1 METST
6 WLSDGFQDNLE
17 TYFRWE
23 WDLRKLEALEMSFR
37 ESNAGALQEEGL
49 CILTCSSASLQ
60 LEQRPE
66 PGRVCFGHGSDHHLD
81 TDWWRSYVWP
91 KKTKNDSRKRGCC
104 SQSSTGGSWHLYSEQ
119 KLGVTVGKL
128 CWESCSKMGS
138 IFKEGL
144 DHGSSGNQCWI
155 ITAIRTVGKNAF
167 LVKLTDYSPHL
178 PIPIW
183 YLQLQHWL
191 TRK

>member
-1 METST
+1 MQ
-6 WLSDGFQDNLE
+6 GHC
-17 TYFRWE
+17 R
-23 WDLRKLEALEMSFR
+23 RKGSAYWHAAVPVS
-37 ESNAGALQEEGL
+37 SWSSAQSQEE
-49 CILTCSSASLQ
+49 SALGMAVTITWTQ
-60 LEQRPE
+60 TGGDLMFDQ
-66 PGRVCFGHGSDHHLD
+66 
-81 TDWWRSYVWP
+81 
-91 KKTKNDSRKRGCC
+91 KKNQNDSRKRGCC

>member
-1 METST
+1 MRPKKT
-6 WLSDGFQDNLE
+6 WGPWNEFQGKQCRG
-17 TYFRWE
+17 TAGGR
-23 WDLRKLEALEMSFR
+23 ALHTDMQQCQPP
-37 ESNAGALQEEGL
+37 AGAAPRARKSLLWAWQWPSPGHRLVEIL
-49 CILTCSSASLQ
+49 CLTK
-60 LEQRPE
+60 
-66 PGRVCFGHGSDHHLD
+66 
-81 TDWWRSYVWP
+81 